1 MRWLLFTLLT
11 ITVVV
16 VLTLLAMQDRGYV
29 LINIRGYT
37 IESTLVTWLVLIG
50 LAFVAF
56 YYVLRFFINVFH
68 APRGMKQWRR
78 QRRQHIANQGLL
90 DGLVKLAEGDWKHA
104 EKQVLRHIDDSQVP
118 LLHYLAAARAAHEL
132 KQYDRRDRYLNL
144 AGQNA
149 PTTDVGVK
157 LTQAELQL
165 SQHHQ
170 EQALAT
176 LRTLQQV
183 NPRHP
188 TVLKTLARLYIDLG
202 DWKNF
207 VDLIPRLRKLKLYND
222 EELDKLERHA
232 YLELLTGD
240 PDIDAKQ
247 LGELWYRVPQRVQAN
262 HDVLIN
268 YIHRLLALNN
278 SDIAEPLIR
287 NALKQQ
293 WNDELVRLYGIID
306 APDVRSQLEHAEHW
320 LQQKEHDAVLLLTL
334 GRLSLKNQLW
344 GKARHYFEASIGA
357 NGPLEAYHELGRLL
371 DTLGE
376 KDLAMQYYRDGLAK
390 APQCAYSVVT
400 NARPLE
406 LEHQSSDR
414 QRFIGVQS

>member
-1 MRWLLFTLLT
+1 MRWLVVTLLT
-11 ITVVV
+11 ISAVVA
-16 VLTLLAMQDRGYV
+16 LTLLAMQDRGYV
-29 LINIRGYT
+29 LINFWGYT

-50 LAFVAF
+50 LAFIAF

-104 EKQVLRHIDDSQVP
+104 EKQVLRHIKDSRVP
-118 LLHYLAAARAAHEL
+118 LLNYLAAARAAHEL

-144 AGQNA
+144 ASQNA

-176 LRTLQQV
+176 LTTLQQV

-188 TVLKTLARLYIDLG
+188 TVLKTLARIYFDLG
-202 DWKNF
+202 DWNNF
-207 VDLIPRLRKLKLYND
+207 VDLIPRLRKLKLYD
-222 EELDKLERHA
+222 DAELDKLERHA

-240 PDIDAKQ
+240 PQMDAKQ
-247 LGELWYRVPQRVQAN
+247 LGDIWYRVPQYVQAN
-262 HDVLIN
+262 HEVLIS
-268 YIHRLLALNN
+268 YIHRLLALDN

-287 NALKQQ
+287 NALKRQ
-293 WNDELVRLYGIID
+293 WNDELVRLYGVIE
-306 APDVRSQLEHAEHW
+306 APDVRSQLGHAEQW
-320 LQQKEHDAVLLLTL
+320 LQQKQHDAVLLLTL

-376 KDLAMQYYRDGLAK
+376 KDLAMRYYREGLAK
-390 APQCAYSVVT
+390 APQCAYSVAV
-400 NARPLE
+400 NAKLTE
-406 LEHQSSDR
+406 LEPPSGDN
-414 QRFIGVQS
+414 QRFIGAQS